1 MPGVVAVNRRTLDVA
16 LPMLY
21 AAIIVVTV
29 LIWHSG
35 GVITGVAVVGA
46 ILLAIYYAGV
56 RRNLS

>member
-1 MPGVVAVNRRTLDVA
+1 MNRRTLDIA

-29 LIWHSG
+29 LVTSSS

-46 ILLAIYYAGV
+46 MLLAIYYAGV

>member
-1 MPGVVAVNRRTLDVA
+1 VVAVNRRTLDIA

-29 LIWHSG
+29 LVTSSS

-46 ILLAIYYAGV
+46 MLLAIYYAGV